1 MQHVIADLSFRLAH
15 QEQSMHMI
23 LSHRQD
29 KGSLDNITKNNLMD
43 ASQVQMYMRSME
55 GGKGTQN
62 GRESYSINERSDQ
75 HRPRA
80 KEGEIIKSPAS
91 TLSSGTDSVAV
102 NSLRESPMRKRSY
115 KMQ

>member
-55 GGKGTQN
+55 GGKSTQN
-62 GRESYSINERSDQ
+62 VGDSYSINERYD
-75 HRPRA
+75 PRA
-80 KEGEIIKSPAS
+80 KEGEIIKSPPS
-91 TLSSGTDSVAV
+91 TLSSGTESVAA
-102 NSLRESPMRKRSY
+102 NLLRESPMRKRSY